1 MVYAIIAAGGMG
13 TRFGANKPKQ
23 LVEIDG
29 ESILMRT
36 AKIFENIDKI
46 EKTVVACPKEWIEEC
61 KKTLDTLQKV
71 CVISGGETRN
81 DTVMNAI
88 DFIEENFGLDEKTI
102 VVTHD
107 AVRPFVT
114 KEVILE
120 SISAAEKFGASV
132 AAISAVDTIIEC
144 ENGFITNIPDRKK
157 MFQTQT
163 PQTFSAM
170 KLRRLYEELS
180 DSEKEILTDC
190 SKIFILKNEKVAVVE
205 GDRANIK
212 ITYQGDIKK

>member
-1 MVYAIIAAGGMG
+1 MTYAVIAAGGMG

-23 LVEIDG
+23 LIEIDG

-36 AKIFENIDKI
+36 AKVFENIDKI
-46 EKTVVACPKEWIEEC
+46 EKTVVACPKEWIDEC
-61 KKTLDTLQKV
+61 TRTLSGLEKV

-88 DFIEENFGLDEKTI
+88 DFIEENFGLDENTI

-114 KEVILE
+114 ERVILD
-120 SISAAEKFGASV
+120 SIDAAQKHGASV

-144 ENGFITNIPDRKK
+144 ENGFITHIPDRSK
-157 MFQTQT
+157 MFQVQT
-163 PQTFSAM
+163 PQTFSAL
-170 KLRRLYEELS
+170 KLRQLYRSLS
-180 DSEKEILTDC
+180 DEEKETLTDC
-190 SKIFILKNEKVAVVE
+190 SKIFVLKNEKVAVIE
-205 GDRANIK
+205 GERKNIK
-212 ITYQGDIKK
+212 ITYQSDIN